1 MAKHTQTIS
10 RLLPVNYLSVF
21 DHFEGLALKGLGT
34 EKTGIR
40 ICFTRFSDVCFAN
53 MKQILAQ
60 NDYFFFQKSSAT
72 MGFQKWFPSKRYTRI
87 REVLC

>member
-10 RLLPVNYLSVF
+10 RLLPADYLSVF

-40 ICFTRFSDVCFAN
+40 ICFRRFSDV
-53 MKQILAQ
+53 
-60 NDYFFFQKSSAT
+60 YFGKHETKPRTTIFSFKRAVQLWGFKS
-72 MGFQKWFPSKRYTRI
+72 GFPLKDIP
-87 REVLC
+87 E